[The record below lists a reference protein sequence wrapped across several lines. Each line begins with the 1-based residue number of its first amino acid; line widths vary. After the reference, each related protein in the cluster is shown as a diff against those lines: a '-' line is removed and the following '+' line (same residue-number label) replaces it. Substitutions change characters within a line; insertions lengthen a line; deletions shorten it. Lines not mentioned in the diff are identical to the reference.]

1 MTQNTDQE
9 RAEFEAWSQAN
20 NKYHVSGYNPHNDLW
35 EAWQAAR
42 SAPAAPEPVQLDDI
56 DVTDM
61 PQAFDLKGT
70 AMTYDEIK
78 AAWNAQ
84 ADEHNHWDSLGE
96 DEKIEWAFDCAACL
110 NVVTSDPMKALKLIA
125 NSENSALDLAYCKGI
140 ARAAIANA
148 QDGIQRAIQ
157 EDGWIQDGYLLYR
170 LTNEPKPRNRDEI
183 SVTMVNGSRA
193 EAARTKR
200 ASEILNVI
208 RAAQIGKV

>member
-1 MTQNTDQE
+1 
-9 RAEFEAWSQAN
+9 
-20 NKYHVSGYNPHNDLW
+20 
-35 EAWQAAR
+35 
-42 SAPAAPEPVQLDDI
+42 
-56 DVTDM
+56 
-61 PQAFDLKGT
+61 
-70 AMTYDEIK
+70 MTYNEIK

-84 ADEHNHWDSLGE
+84 ADERNHWDNLGE
-96 DEKIEWAFDCAACL
+96 DEKIELAFDCGADLSMATPDL
-110 NVVTSDPMKALKLIA
+110 MKALKLIA
-125 NSENSALDLAYCKGI
+125 NAENSALDLAYCKGI

-200 ASEILNVI
+200 ASEILNAI
-208 RAAQIGKV
+208 RAAEVRKVSV